1 MVDNPL
7 KKIFLAFLS
16 ELDKEIKEKYPELSE
31 DQRRAYSDYLLSKLL
46 INPVGSVGSVSEL
59 RDNLPSVHD
68 A

>member
-31 DQRRAYSDYLLSKLL
+31 DQPGCGRFLLPRVPDGKACLFL
-46 INPVGSVGSVSEL
+46 
-59 RDNLPSVHD
+59 
-68 A
+68 

>member
-16 ELDKEIKEKYPELSE
+16 ELDKEIKEKHPELSE
-31 DQRRAYSDYLLSKLL
+31 DQRRIYADYLLNKLL
-46 INPVGSVGSVSEL
+46 LNPVGSVGSVSEL
-59 RDNLPSVHD
+59 RDNLPFVHN